1 MKKSVVT
8 ALVISSF
15 LFMGCTPNNSEP
27 NPTTPVPS
35 PSQTTI
41 KPGPIKTPP
50 VETAKPT
57 KEPEAEPTKEPSVAP
72 SSSEAVPPAVQFA
85 KRWGAKY
92 PDVPEYAILKAA
104 NGVCAVI
111 EKSGADWADSD
122 LALLAIKESAKIAG
136 IDGNDAFEF
145 AQDANQNYC
154 ASVANPA

>member
-15 LFMGCTPNNSEP
+15 LFMGCDPNNSEP

-57 KEPEAEPTKEPSVAP
+57 KEPEPTKEPSVAP

-85 KRWGAKY
+85 KRWGTKY